1 MEALLPFFQWM
12 GTLPMSQYFLSTTWS
27 TPIVQVIHLVAIA
40 AFVGAVLIVDMRLL
54 GVGLTETPLPK
65 LARAAEPWLIGAFI
79 VLLITGL
86 PQLTST
92 ALKQYYSPF
101 FWWKMEAMLLALGP
115 YGDNPTEDDPHGR
128 CQSRLLLAKGRGDH
142 VDGSLGGRHHWRPP
156 YRPPVLTWGL

>member
-54 GVGLTETPLPK
+54 GVGLTETPLRK

-101 FWWKMEAMLLALGP
+101 FWWKMEAMLLALIL
-115 YGDNPTEDDPHGR
+115 TVTVRRKMTRMDD
-128 CQSRLLLAKGRGDH
+128 A
-142 VDGSLGGRHHWRPP
+142 SLGPFWPKVVGI
-156 YRPPVLTWGL
+156 TSMGLWAAVIIGARLIGLLS

>member
-101 FWWKMEAMLLALGP
+101 FWWKMEAMLLALVL
-115 YGDNPTEDDPHGR
+115 TVTIRRKMTRMDD
-128 CQSRLLLAKGRGDH
+128 A
-142 VDGSLGGRHHWRPP
+142 SLGPFWPKVVGI
-156 YRPPVLTWGL
+156 TSMGLWAAVIIGARLIGLLS

>member
-101 FWWKMEAMLLALGP
+101 FWWKMEAMLLALVL
-115 YGDNPTEDDPHGR
+115 TVTIRRKMTRMDD
-128 CQSRLLLAKGRGDH
+128 A
-142 VDGSLGGRHHWRPP
+142 SLGSFWPKVVGI
-156 YRPPVLTWGL
+156 TSMGLWAAVIIGARLIGLLS

>member
-101 FWWKMEAMLLALGP
+101 FWWKMEAMLLALILTVTVRRKMTRMDDATHGP
-115 YGDNPTEDDPHGR
+115 FWPKVVGITSMGLWAAVIIGA
-128 CQSRLLLAKGRGDH
+128 RLIGLL
-142 VDGSLGGRHHWRPP
+142 S
-156 YRPPVLTWGL
+156 

>member
-54 GVGLTETPLPK
+54 GVGLTETPLRK
-65 LARAAEPWLIGAFI
+65 LARSAEPWLIGAFI

-101 FWWKMEAMLLALGP
+101 FWWKMEAMLLALVL
-115 YGDNPTEDDPHGR
+115 TVTVRRKMTRMDD
-128 CQSRLLLAKGRGDH
+128 A
-142 VDGSLGGRHHWRPP
+142 SLGPFWPKVVGI
-156 YRPPVLTWGL
+156 TSMGLWAAVIIGARLIGLLS

>member
-1 MEALLPFFQWM
+1 MEALLLPFFQWM

-101 FWWKMEAMLLALGP
+101 FWWKMEAMLLALVL
-115 YGDNPTEDDPHGR
+115 TVTVRRKMTRMDD
-128 CQSRLLLAKGRGDH
+128 A
-142 VDGSLGGRHHWRPP
+142 SLGPFWPKVVGI
-156 YRPPVLTWGL
+156 TSMGLWAAVIIGARLIGLLS